1 MQKNEGLA
9 TSVYFIMNDPFIR
22 NYGTQPTPSTTG
34 GQVWVVRRL
43 ATWNLIT
50 EVNQTILSRS
60 LAVRFISR
68 DPVSADVQ
76 DFQNRFLTH

>member
-34 GQVWVVRRL
+34 GQVWVVRWL
-43 ATWNLIT
+43 GIWNPIT
-50 EVNQTILSRS
+50 ELDQTTLSRS
-60 LAVRFISR
+60 LAARFISK
-68 DPVSADVQ
+68 DPISADVQ
-76 DFQNRFLTH
+76 GFQNRFLIH